1 MRPFEGADKF
11 YVVLV
16 VFFAFVSIVLWDT
29 GTTPEFVWLSLF
41 VVFGSK
47 MGLGLVLRA

>member
-16 VFFAFVSIVLWDT
+16 VFFAFVFRVLWDT
-29 GTTPEFVWLSLF
+29 DATSKFVWLSLF
-41 VVFGSK
+41 VVFDRK
-47 MGLGLVLRA
+47 WGLG